1 MTEGIVTIKQGR
13 EKPILNQHP
22 WIFSGAIASA
32 QNAAPGDIVTVV
44 DHKGG
49 FLARGYWNPKSQIQ
63 VRILTWHDEPINE
76 DWWRRMLKRA
86 IDGRALQN
94 IVQDDYRDDEKY
106 LPNAYAYRLINAEN
120 DFLPGLIVDRYA
132 DYLVLQAL
140 TLGIDQRKEMIS
152 EIISSLLPIQ
162 GIYERSDVD
171 VRGREGLEQHSG
183 LLWGEEPPNLIE
195 IRESPV
201 RILVDVRNGH
211 KTGMYLDQSQNRK
224 RLYDLLTS
232 DYGADFPWHVLNL
245 FSYTGGFG
253 LQALSW
259 NGVSAVFVDSSE
271 DALKL
276 AKKII
281 ELNITHGVI
290 DPERGNEYEFI
301 QADAFDYLHA
311 AVERGEQFDVIVC
324 DPPKF
329 AHNKQQVDRATRG
342 YKDLNLN
349 CFKLIKPGG
358 YLMTFSCSGAI
369 SADLFQKVVF
379 GALADSGR
387 QAQIIKHLGP
397 ADDHPVALTFPEGAY
412 LKGLLL
418 RVY

>member
-1 MTEGIVTIKQGR
+1 MSEGIVTIKQGR

-32 QNAAPGDIVTVV
+32 RNATPGDIVTVV
-44 DHKGG
+44 DHKGR

-63 VRILTWHDEPINE
+63 VRILTWQDEPITE
-76 DWWRRMLKRA
+76 DWWRRMLQRA
-86 IDGRALQN
+86 IDGRVAQN
-94 IVQDDYRDDEKY
+94 VWQDDYHDVDTWK
-106 LPNAYAYRLINAEN
+106 PSGYRLINAEN
-120 DFLPGLIVDRYA
+120 DFIPGLIVDRY
-132 DYLVLQAL
+132 DDFLIFQAL
-140 TLGIDQRKEMIS
+140 TLGIDQRKQMLS
-152 EIISSLLPIQ
+152 EIISSLLPIK

-171 VRGREGLEQHSG
+171 VRGREGLEHCSG

-195 IRESPV
+195 IRETPV
-201 RILVDVRNGH
+201 QMLVDVRNGH
-211 KTGMYLDQSQNRK
+211 KTGMYLDQAINRK
-224 RLYDLLTS
+224 MLYDLLSS
-232 DYGADFPWHVLNL
+232 DYGAEFPWHMLNL

-253 LQALSW
+253 LHALSF
-259 NGVSAVFVDSSE
+259 NGVSAILVDSSE

-276 AKKII
+276 AKQNI
-281 ELNITHGVI
+281 ELNLKYGII
-290 DPERGNEYEFI
+290 DTDRGNEYKLI

>member
-1 MTEGIVTIKQGR
+1 MSEGIITIKKGR

-22 WIFSGAIASA
+22 WIFSGAITSA
-32 QNAAPGDIVTVV
+32 QNATPGDIVTVV
-44 DHKGG
+44 DHQGS

-76 DWWRRMLKRA
+76 DWWRRMLQRA

-94 IVQDDYRDDEKY
+94 ITQEEYSEESFGSI
-106 LPNAYAYRLINAEN
+106 AYRLINAEN

-132 DYLVLQAL
+132 NFLVLQVL

-152 EIISSLLPIQ
+152 EIMSSLLPIQ

-171 VRGREGLEQHSG
+171 VRGREGLEDTCG
-183 LLWGEEPPNLIE
+183 VLWGEEPPALIE
-195 IRESPV
+195 IGERFV
-201 RILVDVRNGH
+201 RILVDVHNGH
-211 KTGMYLDQSQNRK
+211 KTGFYLDQMVNR
-224 RLYDLLTS
+224 DLLVILLS
-232 DYGADFPWHVLNL
+232 GDYGGDFPWRVLNM

-253 LQALSW
+253 LHALSW

-276 AKKII
+276 AKQNI

-290 DPERGNEYEFI
+290 DPERGNEYELI